1 MGQLAE
7 VQATEQHT
15 EEQNAEEQTA
25 PEPGQQ
31 ANEAPAEGEATTDE
45 NGAEPQTSPLWDGIS
60 EDHPIR
66 NEVRSLRDEA
76 AARRKEVQRE
86 RQAKEDLQAQL
97 STAKSEDDFQAAV
110 ADYTR
115 KLEQAQTETLRE
127 RVARRFSLPDA
138 LADRLRGA
146 TEEELTSDAEAL
158 QGLIAPAAPS
168 APKNPPSG
176 GLVPGNK
183 AKDPASIAAQIR
195 ASRW

>member
-7 VQATEQHT
+7 VQATEQQQATT
-15 EEQNAEEQTA
+15 EGTPQETAVTEPVEGSQEQT
-25 PEPGQQ
+25 
-31 ANEAPAEGEATTDE
+31 PAEGEAT
-45 NGAEPQTSPLWDGIS
+45 PSPLWDGIS

-86 RQAKEDLQAQL
+86 RQAKEDLQAKL
-97 STAKSEDDFQAAV
+97 SAAKSEEDFQAAV
-110 ADYTR
+110 ADYTA
-115 KLEQAQTETLRE
+115 KLEAAQTEALRE

-146 TEEELTSDAEAL
+146 TEEELTADAESL
-158 QGLIAPAAPS
+158 KGLIVPAAPP

-176 GLVPGNK
+176 GLNPGIK
-183 AKDPASIAAQIR
+183 AQDPAAIAAQIR